1 MPESAR
7 APIPFT
13 AVAALVYAAAFWGF
27 VWYPLRA
34 LESAGMSGPW
44 QLVVSYGAAL
54 AGLALGAWPG
64 VACLGRRPGW
74 LAVLALSSGW
84 ANLGFVLAMLQGSVA
99 RALILFYLSPLWAAL
114 LGAWLLGE
122 RITRLTLASLALGLA
137 GALAMLWRPEVE
149 AADFSHA
156 DLLALTAGVA
166 FAASNVAIRALDQLG
181 TRQKTLV
188 AWVGVVAL
196 SLAAALWLHQPL
208 PPAQPVLWG
217 GAVLLGLGGFLSA
230 TLAVIYGVSR
240 MPVQRSAVILL
251 VEIPI
256 GALSAWW
263 LARELLSAREW
274 LGGGLIL
281 VAGWLAMSQE
291 SNE

>member
-1 MPESAR
+1 MPGPRR
-7 APIPFT
+7 APLPFT
-13 AVAALVYAAAFWGF
+13 AVAALFYAAAFWGF

-54 AGLALGAWPG
+54 VGLAVGAWPG
-64 VACLGRRPGW
+64 LSGLGRRPGW
-74 LAVLALSSGW
+74 LMALALSSGW
-84 ANLGFVLAMLQGSVA
+84 ANLGFVLAMLEGSVA

-122 RITRLTLASLALGLA
+122 RITRVTLASLALGLA

-156 DLLALTAGVA
+156 DLLALTAGMA
-166 FAASNVAIRALDQLG
+166 FAASNVAVRALHRLG

-188 AWVGVVAL
+188 AWVGVVLL
-196 SLAAALWLHQPL
+196 SLAAAMVLGQR
-208 PPAQPVLWG
+208 PPAASPAVWG

-230 TLAVIYGVSR
+230 TLAVIHGVSK
-240 MPVQRSAVILL
+240 MPVQRSSVILL

-263 LARELLSAREW
+263 LAGELLSAREW

-281 VAGWLAMSQE
+281 LAGWLAMSQE
-291 SNE
+291 SK